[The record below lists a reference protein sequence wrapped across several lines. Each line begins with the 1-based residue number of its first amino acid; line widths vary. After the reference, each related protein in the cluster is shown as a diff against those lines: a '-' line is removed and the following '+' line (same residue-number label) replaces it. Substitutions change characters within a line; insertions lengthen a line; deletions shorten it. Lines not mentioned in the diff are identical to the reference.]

1 MTKSIRRLPETK
13 VIDKE
18 LMDANASISFFGR
31 THVPRNRVHADSGLG
46 QMSDARGELQLDNAG
61 VNQLYELIRKE

>member
-1 MTKSIRRLPETK
+1 MQMHPS
-13 VIDKE
+13 V
-18 LMDANASISFFGR
+18 FFGR